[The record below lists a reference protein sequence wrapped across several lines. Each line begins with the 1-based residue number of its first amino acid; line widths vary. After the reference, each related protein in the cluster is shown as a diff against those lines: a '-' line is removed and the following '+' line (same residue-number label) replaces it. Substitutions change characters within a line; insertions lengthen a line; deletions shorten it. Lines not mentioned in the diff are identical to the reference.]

1 MASSPPD
8 SRAEVEVVRKPLR
21 ARGRSSRT
29 LDERLAMRFPRLVTA
44 FSRLIGRL
52 PPSSRLR
59 QAVLVR
65 GLELAAAAYNRGDLE
80 AVAFAWRPDFEY
92 RPASNLVD
100 AGLIEPSYHGL
111 PGYRAYVAAAAEV
124 WGDETRFEPLE
135 YVDLG
140 DRLVVLAEAPLRA
153 QASGVPLTLE
163 FAYVTTLEE
172 GRVVRQEEFHDH
184 GDALA
189 AVGLPR

>member
-8 SRAEVEVVRKPLR
+8 SREEIQVVRKSLR

-29 LDERLAMRFPRLVTA
+29 LDERLAVRFPRLVA
-44 FSRLIGRL
+44 ALSRLIGRL
-52 PPSSRLR
+52 PPSSRVR

-65 GLELAAAAYNRGDLE
+65 GLGLAAAAYNRGDLE
-80 AVAFAWRPDFEY
+80 AVVSAWRPDFEY

-100 AGLIEPSYHGL
+100 AGLIEPCYRGL

-124 WGDETRFEPLE
+124 WGDETRFEPHE
-135 YVDLG
+135 YIDLG

-163 FAYVTTLEE
+163 FAYVTTLA
-172 GRVVRQEEFHDH
+172 GGMVVRQQEFHDH
-184 GDALA
+184 GEALE
-189 AVGLPR
+189 AVGLRR